1 MSPKERLIII
11 LILSGS
17 LLAGLLLAL
26 QPAEVELKI
35 GLAVGVV
42 LLPLAMLRAGLY
54 GYEAW
59 RKRRFVPALLSG
71 LVTVLLFLGLLGEW
85 AKLLVVFSG

>member
-1 MSPKERLIII
+1 
-11 LILSGS
+11 
-17 LLAGLLLAL
+17 
-26 QPAEVELKI
+26 
-35 GLAVGVV
+35 
-42 LLPLAMLRAGLY
+42 MLRAGLY